1 MTVSSTADLVT
12 GALSRGI
19 GLAAFNVITL
29 EHAEAVAFGAEEASA
44 SAVLQISENAVRYH
58 GCLAPLAAACHAV
71 AEQSRMP
78 LSLHLDHIRDLSLL
92 EQAADLGFSSVMF
105 DGSTFPYDRNVQ
117 LTRDAAEWAHAHDI
131 WLEAELGEIG
141 GKDGAHA
148 AGSRTEPTEAARF
161 VEDTRVDL
169 LAVAVGSSHAMTSR
183 TARLDHALIRE
194 LRATLPVPLVLH
206 GSSGVSTT
214 ELQDAV
220 GNGMTKI
227 NIGTLLNVS
236 FTAALRDVLRSDPD
250 VVDPRAYF
258 GPARADLSRT
268 VAECLVSLMARSPS
282 DRPG

>member
-12 GALSRGI
+12 SALSRGI
-19 GLAAFNVITL
+19 GLAALNVTTL
-29 EHAEAVAFGAEEASA
+29 EHAEAVASGAEEASA
-44 SAVLQISENAVRYH
+44 SAVLQISENALRYH
-58 GCLAPLAAACHAV
+58 GRLAPLAAACHAV

-105 DGSTFPYDRNVQ
+105 DGSTLPYDRNVQ
-117 LTRDAAEWAHAHDI
+117 LTRDAAEWAHSHGI

-148 AGSRTEPTEAARF
+148 AGSRTKPAEAARF
-161 VEDTRVDL
+161 VEDTRVDA

-220 GNGMTKI
+220 ANGMTKI
-227 NIGTLLNVS
+227 NIGTLLNVN

-250 VVDPRAYF
+250 VVDPRVYLE
-258 GPARADLSRT
+258 PARAHLSRT
-268 VAECLVSLMARSPS
+268 VAACLVALAGRAPS
-282 DRPG
+282 DRPR